1 MIGADTTLTGAERD
15 YLESKVRALS
25 EEVFVDGLGRD
36 HFLDLDRNEETEA
49 DWHEFMRRAAEH
61 DLLGVAIP
69 EAYNGAGGTYVETV
83 LAEQALGYTGCI
95 VHACQVSLT
104 QHAGGM
110 LYENGSDYLKE
121 EYLKPLLGGEC
132 VIAQAFTEPTV
143 GTDLPRLQTTARK
156 DGDEWVLSGEKR
168 FIDFAGYADFMMVPA
183 RTSGTDGDREGIS
196 FFVVDGDA
204 DGYEELDHHSPNWHG
219 FRGTD
224 AYWIRLDDVRIPETH
239 LLGEEGQAWEYLTDE
254 LNLEHY
260 SIARY
265 CLGAAER
272 AFEIAVNYT
281 QNREVNEQPVSRYQA
296 INHMVAECATR
307 LDAAYLLNTRGAR
320 LLDEDGMKAGRMEGA
335 MAKWFGNEVA
345 HQIADAAM
353 QMMGGISF
361 GDKYPVERAQ
371 RDLRTGRFTGGTTE
385 VMKSVAQRA
394 IYDELQDP
402 EFRGEL
408 VGHEL
413 DGLPWAPEEQI
424 NPEPAAD
431 DD

>member
-1 MIGADTTLTGAERD
+1 MIGADTTLTEAEQA
-15 YLESKVRALS
+15 YLDTTVEALS
-25 EEVFVDGLGRD
+25 EDVFVDGLGRD
-36 HFLDLDRNEETEA
+36 HFLALDRNEETEA
-49 DWHEFMRRAAEH
+49 DWREFVSRAADH

-69 EAYNGAGGTYVETV
+69 EEYNGGGGTYMETV

-95 VHACQVSLT
+95 VHACQASLT

-110 LYENGSDYLKE
+110 LYENGDDYLKE
-121 EYLKPLLGGEC
+121 EYLKPLLGGER
-132 VIAQAFTEPTV
+132 VLAQAFTEPTV
-143 GTDLPRLQTTARK
+143 GTDLARLQTSARK
-156 DGDEWVLSGEKR
+156 EGDEWVLSGEKR
-168 FIDFAGYADFMMVPA
+168 FIDFAGYADFMLVPA
-183 RTSGTDGDREGIS
+183 RTSGEAGEREGIS

-204 DGYEELDHHSPNWHG
+204 DGYEELDDHSPNWHG
-219 FRGTD
+219 FRGT
-224 AYWIRLDDVRIPETH
+224 AACWIRLDDVRVPEAH
-239 LLGEEGQAWEYLTDE
+239 LLGEEGKAWEYLTDE

-272 AFEIAVNYT
+272 AFEIAANYT
-281 QNREVNEQPVSRYQA
+281 QHREVNEQSVSKYQA
-296 INHMVAECATR
+296 VNHMVAECATR

-320 LLDEDGMKAGRMEGA
+320 LLDEDGMNAGRMEGA

-345 HQIADAAM
+345 HEVADTAM
-353 QMMGGISF
+353 QLLGGISF

-385 VMKSVAQRA
+385 VMKSVAQHHV
-394 IYDELQDP
+394 YDEVADP
-402 EFRGEL
+402 DFRGDL

-413 DGLPWAPEEQI
+413 DGLPWLPETAES
-424 NPEPAAD
+424 PAD